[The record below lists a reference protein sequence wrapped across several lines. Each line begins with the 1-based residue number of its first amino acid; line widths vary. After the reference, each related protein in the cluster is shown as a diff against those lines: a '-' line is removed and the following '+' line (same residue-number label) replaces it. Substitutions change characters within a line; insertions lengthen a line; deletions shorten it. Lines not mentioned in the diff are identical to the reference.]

1 MYKAN
6 QDETMRQTWLQ
17 SFLFHGNKEVIRMNE
32 QQRNG
37 LVPSFLIKI
46 NVHSP
51 KKKKRERKI

>member
-1 MYKAN
+1 
-6 QDETMRQTWLQ
+6 
-17 SFLFHGNKEVIRMNE
+17 MNE

-51 KKKKRERKI
+51 KKKEREKNLNVEFFLFQSSSVRFWKHIKICVVNGIT